1 MDRLRDR
8 VANLTKL
15 IPRDRPVIYL
25 DYPVHTNVGD
35 LLIQFG
41 TRRFFDH
48 HNYNVIASR
57 SAYDFG
63 PRAMRLVTPETT
75 IVLHGGGNFGDLYDQ
90 HQNFRERV
98 IGQFPENRIV
108 MLPQTI
114 HYKSRERLAQS
125 AQIFA
130 RHPNLHV
137 CLRDRNSMATFQEN
151 FRNPTYLVPDMA
163 HFLWRS
169 FDFYAPGP
177 TDTGTLLFLRTDI
190 ETTGPHEAVPGQA
203 PVDWQ
208 SIIRPIDQLMFRV
221 QRKLHAR
228 HDMLGG
234 GLPLAAFWQR
244 YSEHLI
250 ERAVVLLKGRG
261 HIVTDRLHMALLGLL
276 LRRRVTILDNS
287 YGKLSSYVDTW
298 LQHHRDIELRGARR
312 HNPAPAGDQ
321 ALARAA
327 Q

>member
-35 LLIQFG
+35 LLIQLG
-41 TRRFFDH
+41 TRRFFEH

-57 SAYDFG
+57 SAYDFC
-63 PRAMRLVTPETT
+63 PRVARQVTPETT

-90 HQNFRERV
+90 HQRFRERV
-98 IGQFPENRIV
+98 IAQFPANRIV

-114 HYKSRERLAQS
+114 HYKSPERLALS
-125 AQIFA
+125 AQVFA
-130 RHPNLHV
+130 RHPDLHV
-137 CLRDRNSMATFQEN
+137 CLRDRHSMATFQTN
-151 FRNPTYLVPDMA
+151 FTNSAYLVPDMA

-169 FDFYAPGP
+169 FDVYAPGP
-177 TDTGTLLFLRTDI
+177 ADTGMLLFLRTDI
-190 ETTGPHEAVPGQA
+190 ETTGPREPVSGEI
-203 PVDWQ
+203 PVDWS
-208 SIIRPIDQLMFRV
+208 SIIRPIDQFMFRA
-221 QRKLHAR
+221 QRKLHAK
-228 HDMLGG
+228 HCLLGSA
-234 GLPLAAFWQR
+234 LPLSSLWQR

-250 ERAVVLLKGRG
+250 DRAVALLNGRG
-261 HIVTDRLHMALLGLL
+261 HVVTDRLHMALLGLL
-276 LRRRVTILDNS
+276 MRRRVSFIDNS

-298 LQHHRDIELRGARR
+298 LQHHRDIEMRGGRR
-312 HNPAPAGDQ
+312 YTPAQAADQ